1 MRSRPF
7 VRREGTG
14 YSVRFVGEQCTVVRD
29 ALLWLAHRRG
39 EEPALTVRAG
49 CGRQRLEQLHERL
62 VTGETAT
69 FSLEELHT
77 LHAVLLEVPS

>member
-1 MRSRPF
+1 M
-7 VRREGTG
+7 
-14 YSVRFVGEQCTVVRD
+14 
-29 ALLWLAHRRG
+29 
-39 EEPALTVRAG
+39 RAG